1 MDQTQLTTLQE
12 QYHDYFII
20 EHAIRINV
28 SSFAGPTEPDEATFE
43 TMIPEPFR
51 MAGELATLDKSAL
64 KSLNKLGELA
74 EELANYLRIQAKKID
89 SMMRYVLLQQ
99 DDPHCRFVTQA
110 YGGSALCYQAAT
122 ARQPGDLIEVK
133 LFLAENDGAVYC
145 LARVLSADPIA
156 DGFLIKATYSCIR
169 EQDRELIVRASLHQ
183 QSRLLKRKAE
193 LRAQQQEQP

>member
-28 SSFAGPTEPDEATFE
+28 SSFAAAVEPAEDAFEA
-43 TMIPEPFR
+43 MIPEPFR

-74 EELANYLRIQAKKID
+74 EELANYLRVQAKKID

-99 DDPHCRFVTQA
+99 DNPDQRFVTQA
-110 YGGSALCYQAAT
+110 YGGSALCYLSAAP
-122 ARQPGDLIEVK
+122 RQPGDLIEVK
-133 LFLAENDGAVYC
+133 LFLAENDGAVFC
-145 LARVLSADPIA
+145 LARVLSADA
-156 DGFLIKATYSCIR
+156 VTDGYLIKATYSRIR

-183 QSRLLKRKAE
+183 QSRMLKRKAE
-193 LRAQQQEQP
+193 LRAQQQQQP